1 MPFVSVVF
9 AGQGRTRRFGPSMIT
24 ESTIS
29 MGETFMKYLAKGLEL
44 LGLLIV
50 SQALLVGL
58 MEETN
63 AMTKELT
70 LLLIG
75 GLVFL
80 LGYWFEG

>member
-1 MPFVSVVF
+1 VRYVS
-9 AGQGRTRRFGPSMIT
+9 
-24 ESTIS
+24 
-29 MGETFMKYLAKGLEL
+29 KGLEL

-75 GLVFL
+75 AVVFY
-80 LGYWFEG
+80 LGYLLEG